1 MATASTQQNIKIA
14 GIKDGI
20 VFLEDGGYRFI
31 LSCSTINFALK
42 SEQEQNSL
50 IFQYQSFLN
59 SLHFPIQIVMQ
70 SKKLDLTPYLKKV
83 NDLKDKQTNDLI
95 KMQAIDYIDFVGN
108 LINVANI
115 MKKNF
120 YVVIPYQPVS
130 LSKGTVFEKIF
141 KKPTVGSIRVTEE
154 ELKRHREELA
164 QRANTVAMGLG
175 SMGIQCVQLNTEQI
189 IELFYKVYNP
199 DISGK
204 ERVEDVEQLTSSY
217 IADVNEKKGLEAEQR
232 PREEAVIDNTAI
244 VQQKQKEDSKIAH
257 RQDIK
262 SGEQPNSSN
271 GQPAKNNQST
281 NESAPAAQ
289 APTDNTNNA
298 AQQPQVQEQNNQPG
312 NGFGS

>member
-1 MATASTQQNIKIA
+1 MKPTSTQSNIKIA

-20 VFLEDGGYRFI
+20 VFLDDGGYRFI

-50 IFQYQSFLN
+50 VFQYQSFLN

-83 NDLKDKQTNDLI
+83 SDLKDKQTNELI

-141 KKPTVGSIRVTEE
+141 KKPAAGPVRVNEE
-154 ELKRHREELA
+154 ELKRHKEELT
-164 QRANTVAMGLG
+164 QRANTIALGLG
-175 SMGIQCVQLNTEQI
+175 GMGIQCVQLNTEEI

-199 DISGK
+199 EIAGK
-204 ERVEDVEQLTSSY
+204 ERVENADQLTSSF
-217 IADVNEKKGLEAEQR
+217 IADANEKKGLGAEQK
-232 PREEAVIDNTAI
+232 PVEEAVIDNTAI
-244 VQQKQKEDSKIAH
+244 VQQKQKQDSQIAH
-257 RQDIK
+257 RQDLK
-262 SGEQPNSSN
+262 AGQTDNSN
-271 GQPAKNNQST
+271 GQA
-281 NESAPAAQ
+281 
-289 APTDNTNNA
+289 TNNNPPA
-298 AQQPQVQEQNNQPG
+298 DGSAQNTQTPASDANITNQQPQAQEPNSQAG